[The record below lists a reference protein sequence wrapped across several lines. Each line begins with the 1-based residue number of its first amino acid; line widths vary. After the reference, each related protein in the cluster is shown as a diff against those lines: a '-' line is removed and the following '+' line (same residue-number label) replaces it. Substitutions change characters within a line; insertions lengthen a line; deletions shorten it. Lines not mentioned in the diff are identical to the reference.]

1 MLNKKFKLN
10 FIALTVAYAL
20 TPYTEAALV
29 RDDVDYQIFRD
40 FAENKGK
47 FSVGATNVEV
57 RNKDKQ
63 PLGKVLPDGIPMI
76 DFSAVDVNKRIGTLV
91 DPQYIV
97 SVKHAHQYM
106 NDFYF
111 GHYNGHRD
119 VSDDENKYSVVTQ
132 NNDKPEEKW
141 DYRKRL
147 DDYNM
152 PRLNKF
158 VTEVAPTTPT
168 LAGGGLETYKDKGK
182 YPYFVRVGA
191 GTQFV
196 YEKDTYYTTN
206 STIIDKKTESG
217 RDIKFLA
224 EAYRYAIGGTPYKEI
239 NIDKVETK
247 EGLIG
252 FGDSHQHPNAKDV
265 LSQDPLTNYGVL
277 GDSGSPLFAFD
288 KQQNKWIFIGPYT
301 YWAGYGKKSW
311 QEWNIYKTTFADD
324 IKKRDNA
331 DTVPFSTSEYHWT
344 TTGNS
349 SQIKNT
355 DHTITVTLPSDPDRL
370 VNFQQEEHSQTGQN
384 VTFDDNT
391 NNGKGTLILN
401 ENINQGA
408 GGLFF
413 KGNYEVKGK
422 TDDITWVGG
431 GISVEDG
438 KTVTWKIHNPEKDH
452 LAKIGK
458 GTLIINGSGDNKG
471 SLKVGDG
478 TVVLNQQTNGLKEH
492 AFASVGIVSGR
503 STVVLNDDKQVDPN
517 SIYFGFRG
525 GRLDANGNNLTFEH
539 IRNIDDGARL
549 VNHNMTN
556 ASNIMITGAGLI
568 TNPSK
573 VTVYTPPI
581 TNDDDENPYY
591 VPSLPKGKDLYFS
604 NDCRKY
610 YLLKPGKSTQAPMP
624 CNNDTSNENWEFMG
638 YSQNEAQKKA
648 MEYINNNRMNGFSG
662 YFGEE
667 VGKNTNG
674 ELNVTFNG
682 KSEQNRFLLT
692 GGTNLNGTLT
702 VSKGNLFLSGKPT
715 SHARDFV
722 NQSSAMKDP
731 HFAKN
736 NEVVVEDDWINRTFK
751 ATNINVTN
759 NAALY
764 SGRNVES
771 ITSNITASSKAQV
784 HIGYKAGDTVCVRSD
799 YTGYVT
805 CHNGTLSEKALNSFK
820 PTNLR
825 GNVNLSDNAN
835 FTLGKASLFGTIQSK
850 ENSQVR
856 LTENSHWHLTG
867 DSNVHQLDL
876 KNGHIHLN
884 SADNKNNVT
893 KYNTLNISNLS
904 GNGSFYYLTDISTN
918 QGDKVVITQSATGNF
933 TLQVADK
940 TGEPNHNELTLFD
953 ASNATERNGL
963 NVSLANGK
971 VDRGAWSYTLKESGG
986 RYYLHNPKVEKRNL
1000 TVDTPSITTP
1010 NIQADAPSVPSHS
1023 EEIARVDEPV
1033 PLPAPPAPA
1042 TTNVAPQNQNGF
1054 NRTGTG
1060 YSIVADT
1067 KETVRITHKYDNGE
1081 IFEEKVELKSEF
1093 TEAIDKY
1100 KINKPDWT
1108 ATEMTSSGKNA
1119 YDITYKK
1126 VEKAVTTEEA
1136 PKEPLKMD
1144 NPRTLSIEDK
1154 KPEVAVKPEETP
1166 NGAPSREHSET
1177 APKSDTTTQADTSNS
1192 ETVPSE
1198 TTEKVAENSPQES
1211 EKVEEKEQKAT
1222 ETTPQNNEVA
1232 KEAQPSVEAN
1242 PQTNEVAQNGSKTEE
1257 TQEAPKQE
1265 QTEAAKQDIEEIR
1278 PEKRP
1283 EPETVEA
1290 NIDEPKKKSQNGE
1303 VAEEATPNVEANTQ
1317 TNEATQSEGKT
1328 EETQTAETNPEPTE
1342 SVAASKNQAENKVS
1356 QPTETKET
1364 AMVEKEEKTKV
1375 EIKVE
1380 KDEIQEV
1387 EKVISEKPDTKVK
1400 ANAPKKEVPIYTKVE
1415 EAQPQTQPTT
1425 VAAADTTTPNGKP
1438 AEETK
1443 PNEETNAKPVT
1454 PVVSE
1459 NQAENTTAQPT
1470 EREEAARVETE
1481 TAKQQEQ
1488 PKTVQSQVEPESESV
1503 STDKNSEEV
1512 QAQPET
1518 SATAVTEQP
1527 APENSSTKAEQSVT
1541 ENTTVS
1547 TENPVV
1553 ENPEKTPATTQPA
1566 VNSEVVQSET
1576 ATTEAVVSQ
1585 PEETSTEE
1593 TTVAS
1598 TYETTVTSAEE
1609 TTVSDN
1615 SESSEPK
1622 HRSRRDVSSAPHNV
1636 EPTGTA
1642 GRDRSAVVPLRNL
1655 TSTNTNAVLSDAMA
1669 KAQFVALNVGKAVSQ
1684 HISQLEMN
1692 NEGQYNLWVSNTSMN
1707 ENYSSD
1713 QYRRFSSKSTQTQ
1726 LGWDQTISSNVQLGG
1741 VFTYV
1746 RNSNSFDKASS
1757 KNTLAQA
1764 NLYSKYYVDN
1774 HWYLAVDLGYGNFQ
1788 SNLQTNHNAKFA
1800 RHTAQFGLTAGKTF
1814 NLGNFGITP
1823 IVGVRYSYLSN
1834 ADFALAQDRIKVN
1847 PISVK
1852 TAFAQVDLSYT
1863 YHLGEFS
1870 ITPILSARYDAN
1882 QGSGKINVNGYD
1894 FAYNVENQQQ
1904 YNAGLK
1910 LKYHNVKLSLIGGL
1924 TKAKQAEKQKTAEV
1938 KLSFSF

>member
-29 RDDVDYQIFRD
+29 RNDVDYQIFRD

-57 RNKDKQ
+57 RKKDNQ
-63 PLGKVLPDGIPMI
+63 PLGTALPKDIPMI

-141 DYRKRL
+141 DYQKRL

-168 LAGGGLETYKDKGK
+168 LAGGGLETYKDKEK

-217 RDIKFLA
+217 HDIKFLA

-311 QEWNIYKTTFADD
+311 QEWNIYKKDFADT
-324 IKKRDNA
+324 IHSRDNA
-331 DTVPFSTSEYHWT
+331 ETVPFSTSEYHWT

-355 DHTITVTLPSDPDRL
+355 QKTISVKLLEPNTTL
-370 VNFQQEEHSQTGQN
+370 VNYRKEENKNTGQN

-391 NNGKGTLILN
+391 NNGKGTLILDDH
-401 ENINQGA
+401 INQGA

-413 KGNYEVKGK
+413 KGNYEVKGT
-422 TDDITWVGG
+422 TDNITWVGG
-431 GISVEDG
+431 GISVEEG
-438 KTVTWKIHNPEKDH
+438 KTVTWKVRNPEGDH

-458 GTLIINGSGDNKG
+458 GKLIVEGKGDNKG

-478 TVVLNQQTNGLKEH
+478 TVVLKQQTTKGQH

-503 STVVLNDDKQVDPN
+503 STVVLNDDNQVDPN

-556 ASNIMITGAGLI
+556 ASNITITGESLI
-568 TNPSK
+568 TNPN
-573 VTVYTPPI
+573 TITPYNIEAPDYE
-581 TNDDDENPYY
+581 NNPYY
-591 VPSLPKGKDLYFS
+591 SFRRIKDGGQLYLNLENYTYYALRKGAKATSDLPYNS
-604 NDCRKY
+604 NV
-610 YLLKPGKSTQAPMP
+610 
-624 CNNDTSNENWEFMG
+624 SNETWLYMG
-638 YSQNEAQKKA
+638 KNPDEAKKKT
-648 MEYINNNRMNGFSG
+648 MEYINNSRMNGFNG

-667 VGKNTNG
+667 ATKADQNGK
-674 ELNVTFNG
+674 LNVTFKG
-682 KSEQNRFLLT
+682 KTEQNRFLLT
-692 GGTNLNGTLT
+692 GGTNLNGDLN
-702 VSKGNLFLSGKPT
+702 VEKGTLFLSGRPT
-715 SHARDFV
+715 PHARDIA
-722 NQSSAMKDP
+722 NISSTEKDKL
-731 HFAKN
+731 FSEN
-736 NEVVVEDDWINRTFK
+736 NEVVVEDDWINRNFK

-759 NAALY
+759 NATLY

-771 ITSNITASSKAQV
+771 ITSNITASNKAQV

-805 CHNGTLSEKALNSFK
+805 CHNGTLSTKALNSFNA
-820 PTNLR
+820 TNVS

-835 FTLGKASLFGTIQSK
+835 FVLGKANLHGSIQAGG
-850 ENSQVR
+850 NSQVR

-867 DSNVHQLDL
+867 YSNVHQLDL

-884 SADNKNNVT
+884 SADNSNNVT
-893 KYNTLNISNLS
+893 KYNTLTVNSLS
-904 GNGSFYYLTDISTN
+904 GNGSFYYWVDFTKN
-918 QGDKVVITQSATGNF
+918 QGDKVVVTQSATGNF
-933 TLQVADK
+933 TLQVANK

-971 VDRGAWSYTLKESGG
+971 VDRGAWSYTLKENNG

-1010 NIQADAPSVPSHS
+1010 NIQADAPSVPSNH

-1042 TTNVAPQNQNGF
+1042 TTSTAPQNQNGF

-1067 KETVRITHKYDNGE
+1067 PETVRITHKNPNGE
-1081 IFEEKVELKSEF
+1081 IIDEGFALKSDF
-1093 TEAIDKY
+1093 HNSVDTNKKSFDGLVADK
-1100 KINKPDWT
+1100 ITPDGT
-1108 ATEMTSSGKNA
+1108 NA
-1119 YDITYKK
+1119 YIITYKK
-1126 VEKAVTTEEA
+1126 VKDLVTPKRPIELKTDQPLTDEEKDPKKVAV
-1136 PKEPLKMD
+1136 
-1144 NPRTLSIEDK
+1144 
-1154 KPEVAVKPEETP
+1154 VKPEDTP
-1166 NGAPSREHSET
+1166 NGVPSREHSET
-1177 APKSDTTTQADTSNS
+1177 APKSDTATKADTSNS
-1192 ETVPSE
+1192 ESVSSDTTETAEKNEQEVAE
-1198 TTEKVAENSPQES
+1198 TTA
-1211 EKVEEKEQKAT
+1211 
-1222 ETTPQNNEVA
+1222 QNGEVA
-1232 KEAQPSVEAN
+1232 KEAQPTVEAST
-1242 PQTNEVAQNGSKTEE
+1242 QTNEVAQNGS
-1257 TQEAPKQE
+1257 
-1265 QTEAAKQDIEEIR
+1265 
-1278 PEKRP
+1278 
-1283 EPETVEA
+1283 
-1290 NIDEPKKKSQNGE
+1290 
-1303 VAEEATPNVEANTQ
+1303 
-1317 TNEATQSEGKT
+1317 
-1328 EETQTAETNPEPTE
+1328 
-1342 SVAASKNQAENKVS
+1342 
-1356 QPTETKET
+1356 
-1364 AMVEKEEKTKV
+1364 EKEEIQDVQKV
-1375 EIKVE
+1375 TSK
-1380 KDEIQEV
+1380 
-1387 EKVISEKPDTKVK
+1387 KPDTTVK
-1400 ANAPKKEVPIYTKVE
+1400 ANAPKKEVPINTKIE
-1415 EAQPQTQPTT
+1415 EAQAQPQTQPTT
-1425 VAAADTTTPNGKP
+1425 VTA
-1438 AEETK
+1438 AEETSPNSK
-1443 PNEETNAKPVT
+1443 PVEETQPSEETNAEPVT
-1454 PVVSE
+1454 PVVVSE
-1459 NQAENTTAQPT
+1459 HQPEKTVSKPTGTEETAT
-1470 EREEAARVETE
+1470 VETE
-1481 TAKQQEQ
+1481 KAQEASQVTSQASPKQEQ
-1488 PKTVQSQVEPESESV
+1488 SEDAKPQAEPESENV

-1527 APENSSTKAEQSVT
+1527 AKETSTKAEQSVT
-1541 ENTTVS
+1541 ESTTVS
-1547 TENPVV
+1547 TGTPVV

-1566 VNSEVVQSET
+1566 VNSEAVQSET
-1576 ATTEAVVSQ
+1576 ATTETVSQ
-1585 PEETSTEE
+1585 PK
-1593 TTVAS
+1593 
-1598 TYETTVTSAEE
+1598 VTSAEE
-1609 TTVSDN
+1609 TTVTSTQEV
-1615 SESSEPK
+1615 STPK
-1622 HRSRRDVSSAPHNV
+1622 PRSRRTRRSVQTNSYEPIELSTANTENTQSRNNVVNSQSAL
-1636 EPTGTA
+1636 
-1642 GRDRSAVVPLRNL
+1642 RDL
-1655 TSTNTNAVLSDAMA
+1655 TSTNTNAVISDARA

-1692 NEGQYNLWVSNTSMN
+1692 NEGQYNVWVSNTSMN
-1707 ENYSSD
+1707 KNYSSE

-1726 LGWDQTISSNVQLGG
+1726 LGWDQTISNNVQLGG

-1746 RNSNSFDKASS
+1746 RNSNNFDKASS
-1757 KNTLAQA
+1757 KNTLAQV
-1764 NLYSKYYVDN
+1764 NFYSKYYADN
-1774 HWYLAVDLGYGNFQ
+1774 HWYLGIDLGYGKFQ
-1788 SNLQTNHNAKFA
+1788 SNLQTNNNAKFA
-1800 RHTAQFGLTAGKTF
+1800 RHTAQIGLTAGKAF
-1814 NLGNFGITP
+1814 NLGNFAVKPT
-1823 IVGVRYSYLSN
+1823 VGVRYSYLSN
-1834 ADFALAQDRIKVN
+1834 ANFALAQDRIKVN

-1882 QGSGKINVNGYD
+1882 QGNGKINVSVYD